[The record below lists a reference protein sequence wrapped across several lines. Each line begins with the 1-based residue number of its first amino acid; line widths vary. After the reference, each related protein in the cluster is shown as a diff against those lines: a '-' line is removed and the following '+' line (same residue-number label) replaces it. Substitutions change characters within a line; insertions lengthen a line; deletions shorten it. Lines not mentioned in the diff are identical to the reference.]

1 MSGLGT
7 FDGFDK
13 GLWLTG
19 DAVPEADLTSGELSL
34 FDGPFTYPVMVAR
47 QSALGA
53 NIATMA
59 AYTRR
64 HGMLFAPH
72 GKTSMA
78 PKLFASQLAAGA
90 WGITVATPNQAL
102 AARNFGVPRLLLAN
116 EVLDPRALRWIAAQ
130 VRDGAELPFYVDS
143 PEGVAA
149 AARAV
154 AEVPGGRLDVLVEL
168 GRPGG
173 RTGCRSTA
181 EAVAL
186 ARTAADAG
194 LGVAG
199 VAGYEGGL
207 PDADAVTAWLHDL
220 VAVGD
225 AVAAIAPGKPVV
237 SAGGSAWFDAVAAV
251 LGGLPDRT
259 VILRSGAYVSHDD
272 GYYRRVTPFVR
283 HPDEGTLDGALDV
296 WAQVLSA
303 PEPGLAIL
311 GAGRRDV
318 PFDLDLPRPRGIRGA
333 DGTVRPAGAM
343 AVVKL
348 DDQHAY
354 AETRGTDVRP
364 GDLVRLGISH
374 PCTAFDKWRVIP
386 VVDDAYRVT
395 DVLRTYF

>member
-19 DAVPEADLTSGELSL
+19 DAVPEADLASGGLSL

-47 QSALGA
+47 QSALDA

-78 PKLFASQLAAGA
+78 PKLFAAQLAAGA

-116 EVLDPRALRWIAAQ
+116 EVLDPRALRWVAAQ

-173 RTGCRSTA
+173 RTGCRSAA
-181 EAVAL
+181 EAAAL

-207 PDADAVTAWLHDL
+207 PDADAVTAWLRDL

-225 AVAAIAPGKPVV
+225 AVAEIAPGEPIV

-283 HPDEGTLDGALDV
+283 HPDEGALDGALDV

>member
-1 MSGLGT
+1 MSGPGT
-7 FDGFDK
+7 FDAFDK

-19 DAVPEADLTSGELSL
+19 GALSGSRPGVRRTLL

-47 QSALGA
+47 QSALDA

-59 AYTRR
+59 AYIRR

-78 PKLFASQLAAGA
+78 PKLFAAQLAAGA

-116 EVLDPRALRWIAAQ
+116 EVLDPRALRWIAEQ

-143 PEGVAA
+143 PEGVPPRARSRRCPAAGWTCSRSWAGRAA
-149 AARAV
+149 APRY
-154 AEVPGGRLDVLVEL
+154 
-168 GRPGG
+168 
-173 RTGCRSTA
+173 RSTA

-207 PDADAVTAWLHDL
+207 PDADAVTAWLRDL

-225 AVAAIAPGKPVV
+225 AVAETAPGTPIV
-237 SAGGSAWFDAVAAV
+237 SAGGSAWFDVVAAV

-259 VILRSGAYVSHDD
+259 VGFSAAARASRTTTATH
-272 GYYRRVTPFVR
+272 RRVTPFVR
-283 HPDEGTLDGALDV
+283 HPDEGALDGALDV

-318 PFDLDLPRPRGIRGA
+318 PFDLDLPVPRGIRGA

>member
-1 MSGLGT
+1 MSGPGT

-19 DAVPEADLTSGELSL
+19 DAVPEAELTSGELSL

-47 QSALGA
+47 QSALDA

-78 PKLFASQLAAGA
+78 PKLFAAQLAAGA

-173 RTGCRSTA
+173 RTGCRSAA

-199 VAGYEGGL
+199 AAGYEGGL
-207 PDADAVTAWLHDL
+207 PDADAVTAWLRDL

-225 AVAAIAPGKPVV
+225 AVAEITPGKPIV

-283 HPDEGTLDGALDV
+283 HPDEGALDGALDV
-296 WAQVLSA
+296 WAQVLSV

-318 PFDLDLPRPRGIRGA
+318 PFDLDLPLPRAVRGA

>member
-1 MSGLGT
+1 MSGPGT

-19 DAVPEADLTSGELSL
+19 DAVPEADVASGELSL

-47 QSALGA
+47 QSALDA

-64 HGMLFAPH
+64 HGMAFAPH

-78 PKLFASQLAAGA
+78 PKLFAAQLAAGA

-154 AEVPGGRLDVLVEL
+154 EGVPGGRLDVLVEL

-173 RTGCRSTA
+173 RTGCRSAA

-186 ARTAADAG
+186 ARTAAEAG
-194 LGVAG
+194 LGLAG

-207 PDADAVTAWLHDL
+207 PDADAVTAWLRDL

-225 AVAAIAPGKPVV
+225 AVAEIAPGKPIV

-283 HPDEGTLDGALDV
+283 HPDEGALDGALEV

-318 PFDLDLPRPRGIRGA
+318 PFDLDLPLPCGIRGA
-333 DGTVRPAGAM
+333 DGTVRPSGAM